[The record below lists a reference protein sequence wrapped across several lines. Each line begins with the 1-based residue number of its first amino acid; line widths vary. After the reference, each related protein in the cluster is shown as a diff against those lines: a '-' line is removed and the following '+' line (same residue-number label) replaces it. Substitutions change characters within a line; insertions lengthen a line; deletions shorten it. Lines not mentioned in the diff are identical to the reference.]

1 MDRSQKA
8 DLVAEL
14 KSVFTETSVVVI
26 TRNLGLSVAQ
36 STELRLKM
44 RDAGAQFK
52 VAKNRLAL
60 IALEDTRYKPIGDLL
75 KGPTALATSE
85 DPVAAAKVAVD
96 FAKTHD
102 KFEIVGGAMG
112 DTVLDVNGIKAL
124 AALPSL
130 DELRATIVGLIQAPA
145 TKIARTI
152 NEPGAQL
159 CTGLRRLRGPGCV
172 RTSLSSTHD
181 NWGECPTKEY
191 QMADIAKLVD
201 QLSELTVLEAADL
214 AKALEEKWG
223 VSAAA
228 AVAAAP
234 AAGGG
239 AAAPAAEEKT
249 EFDVILTGDG
259 GKKINVIKE
268 VRAITGL
275 GLGEAKALVE
285 GAPKAVKEGVNK
297 DEAEK
302 IKKQIEEAGGTVE
315 LK

>member
-14 KSVFTETSVVVI
+14 KSVFSETSVVVI
-26 TRNLGLSVAQ
+26 TRNLGLTVAQ
-36 STELRLKM
+36 STDLRLKM

-60 IALEDTRYKPIGDLL
+60 IALEGTRYGPIGDMLT
-75 KGPTALATSE
+75 GPTALATSI

-96 FAKTHD
+96 FAKTND
-102 KFEIVGGAMG
+102 RLEIVGGAMG
-112 DTVLDVNGIKAL
+112 DTLLDVNGIKAL

-130 DELRATIVGLIQAPA
+130 DQLRGTLVGLIQAPA
-145 TKIARTI
+145 TKIARI
-152 NEPGAQL
+152 VIEPASLLARVTGAYAAKAAWFFADFS
-159 CTGLRRLRGPGCV
+159 P
-172 RTSLSSTHD
+172 HD
-181 NWGECPTKEY
+181 IMGAAPARSF
-191 QMADIAKLVD
+191 QMADLNKIVEE
-201 QLSELTVLEAADL
+201 LSTLTVMEAAEL
-214 AKALEEKWG
+214 SKLLEEKWG

-228 AVAAAP
+228 AVAVAGP
-234 AAGGG
+234 AA
-239 AAAPAAEEKT
+239 AAGPAEEEQT

-268 VRAITGL
+268 VRAITQL

-285 GAPKAVKEGVNK
+285 GAPKPIKEGVNK
-297 DEAEK
+297 EEAQK
-302 IKKQIEEAGGTVE
+302 IKAQIEAAGGTVE